1 MQRMFAE
8 LGLASLT
15 EVTLANGRRADVMA
29 VGPKGEI
36 VIVEVKSCLQDF
48 RTDQKWPEYA
58 PYCDRFYFA
67 VDCDFPKDRIPEH
80 AGLMVCDGFGGAV
93 LRECEPALL
102 NAARRKAVTL
112 SFAIKE
118 STAQAIRELH
128 AQGLRVIMA
137 TGDNERTAQAVASKL
152 GIDEVRAGVL
162 PEAKKDLIDQ
172 LRREGHKIAMAETG

>member
-1 MQRMFAE
+1 MLNVSPVSQAFGDPAPNGRAAEIVRGVKVMLAE

-48 RTDQKWPEYA
+48 ATDQKWPEYA

-67 VDCDFPKDRIPEH
+67 VDCDFPKERIPEH
-80 AGLMVCDGFGGAV
+80 AGLMVCDGFGGAI
-93 LRECEPALL
+93 LRECEPAQL

-112 SFAIKE
+112 SFARL
-118 STAQAIRELH
+118 AAARL
-128 AQGLRVIMA
+128 M
-137 TGDNERTAQAVASKL
+137 
-152 GIDEVRAGVL
+152 RAGDMAG
-162 PEAKKDLIDQ
+162 EASSSESKID
-172 LRREGHKIAMAETG
+172 

>member
-1 MQRMFAE
+1 MAALAASPVSEAFGIPAPPGRAAEIVRGVQRMFAE
-8 LGLASLT
+8 LGLASLV

-58 PYCDRFYFA
+58 PYGDRFYFA
-67 VDCDFPKDRIPEH
+67 VDCDFPNDRIPEH

-93 LRECEPALL
+93 LRESEPVML

-112 SFAIKE
+112 SFARLAAARLMRLGVADGSLPLGASPSE
-118 STAQAIRELH
+118 PAI
-128 AQGLRVIMA
+128 
-137 TGDNERTAQAVASKL
+137 D
-152 GIDEVRAGVL
+152 
-162 PEAKKDLIDQ
+162 
-172 LRREGHKIAMAETG
+172 

>member
-1 MQRMFAE
+1 MAVFATSPVSQAFGDPVPAGRAAEIVRGVQRMFAE

-58 PYCDRFYFA
+58 PYCDRFFFA
-67 VDCDFPKDRIPEH
+67 VDCDFPKDLIPEH

-93 LRECEPALL
+93 LRECQPELL

-112 SFAIKE
+112 SFARL
-118 STAQAIRELH
+118 AAARL
-128 AQGLRVIMA
+128 M
-137 TGDNERTAQAVASKL
+137 
-152 GIDEVRAGVL
+152 RAGVAAGAS
-162 PEAKKDLIDQ
+162 PSEPAID
-172 LRREGHKIAMAETG
+172 

>member
-1 MQRMFAE
+1 MASVSLVANSFGDPAPNGRAADIVRGVQRMFAE
-8 LGLASLT
+8 AGLASLT

-67 VDCDFPKDRIPEH
+67 IDCDFPQERIPEGT
-80 AGLMVCDGFGGAV
+80 GLMCCDGFGGAV
-93 LRECEPALL
+93 LRECQPAPL

-112 SFAIKE
+112 SFARL
-118 STAQAIRELH
+118 AAARL
-128 AQGLRVIMA
+128 L
-137 TGDNERTAQAVASKL
+137 RTANAGASAAEPA
-152 GIDEVRAGVL
+152 ID
-162 PEAKKDLIDQ
+162 
-172 LRREGHKIAMAETG
+172 